1 MSLIFKY
8 IVFLFLTFNT
18 CSLNA
23 AEVIFAPDE
32 SDEFADLK
40 VPDFIESGN
49 LPHPVQMREILLRKD
64 NSPLGRLMLLGQ
76 YFDARY
82 SDDALN
88 VDFREDVA
96 LMFPEMP
103 PEEVERTTT
112 YIKAAIRI
120 YRFSKAKIEEI
131 KQEKLAPSDPPLIV
145 DDDDYALLG
154 DREYIATKEDEVAII
169 SDFKKVI
176 GYGSNP
182 REIEAMETY
191 VERLRSENKTQ
202 TDYEHFR
209 SMLKKIDWHE
219 LTSYGVT
226 RPSPFVGNAGIG
238 PFEEKDGFKARLIAD
253 TARIG
258 DSHQMILGL
267 HVDIPNHLFMLA
279 TNLNDE
285 LKKPKIE
292 VVDSRNIASY
302 ELLYPMPLQAVSSD
316 MIGVYRGN
324 FAFPIKVMLAEKN
337 KPAYFKVNLSFESC
351 DSSFECQNIV
361 LPLNLNIDAKV
372 AGKPVLSSMSN
383 FIHQSFYNL
392 PKELHKNLILE
403 DVSYTFDEKGNV
415 SKLNFDFK
423 YHTRIKNFAFFLENE
438 ANTIFEAPEVIVEKE
453 HIYVQTKP
461 LERAENILTQPLVW
475 QARLNDFVAVKQ
487 NILYEKSAQNASR
500 YTFLQ
505 LLLRGF
511 AAGVLFYLTFWGF
524 ALSYI
529 CFLIKKNFRTAVEF
543 ALSKGTVLCLLL
555 GLCGFQIARQN
566 AFLYDLF
573 EPNVFVLSLAFLSLA
588 ALLFDMRV
596 RLYEKITHPIVFGSV
611 VAALI
616 VLLICACGMPYGEKV
631 FLAFDVENRYGRA
644 ILFMGVVL
652 GLMLPDLC
660 ALYLRNRQISP
671 KFVELF
677 LALAK
682 SFVVLA
688 LVILLARLMLPLSF
702 KSLMRCLLVLLAAL
716 FVLNYL
722 FLFAA
727 ALYRTDLKPVHISG
741 AKRVVCVLILGF
753 VLLFSHILQKVVT
766 VKEIEVN
773 NLNLTEI
780 LNRAQNGENL
790 IVAFEYPSCLV
801 CKYNDLTLFNQSLIK
816 TLKEEYKVSYIS
828 QNIQK
833 SDSSTVEF
841 LKKYKRFARPLYV
854 LYTPLAPNGVVLP
867 NMLTLSDLDRVFE
880 TFRIYPSSSK
890 SAAEK
895 RRKTNLR

>member
-1 MSLIFKY
+1 MSFFKY
-8 IVFLFLTFNT
+8 IVFLFLTFNI
-18 CSLNA
+18 CAANA

-32 SDEFADLK
+32 GDEFADLK

-82 SDDALN
+82 PDDALN

-120 YRFSKAKIEEI
+120 YRFSKEKIEEA
-131 KQEKLAPSDPPLIV
+131 KQEKLTPPDPPLIV
-145 DDDDYALLG
+145 SDDEYALLG
-154 DREYIATKEDEVAII
+154 DREYIATKEDEVAVI

-182 REIEAMETY
+182 REIEAMEAY
-191 VERLRSENKTQ
+191 VERLRSENKAQ

-258 DSHQMILGL
+258 DNDQMILGL

-279 TNLNDE
+279 TDLNDE

-292 VVDSRNIASY
+292 VVESQNMASY
-302 ELLYPMPLQAVSSD
+302 ELFYPMPLQAVSSD

-324 FAFPIKVMLAEKN
+324 FAFPIKTVLAEKN
-337 KPAYFKVNLSFESC
+337 KPASFNINLSFESC
-351 DSSFECQNIV
+351 DSSFECQNVV
-361 LPLNLNIDAKV
+361 LPLHLKVDAKA

-392 PKELHKNLILE
+392 PKEAHKNLILN
-403 DVSYTFDEKGNV
+403 DVSYTFDEKGNI

-423 YHTRIKNFAFFLENE
+423 YRTRIKNFAFFLENE
-438 ANTIFEAPEVIVEKE
+438 AGTLFETPEVIVTKK

-461 LERAENILTQPLVW
+461 LERAENILTQPLVL
-475 QARLNDFVAVKQ
+475 QARLNDFVALKQ
-487 NILYEKSAQNASR
+487 NILLEKSAQSTFK
-500 YTFLQ
+500 YTLLQ
-505 LLLRGF
+505 LLWQGF
-511 AAGVLFYLTFWGF
+511 VAGVLFYLTFWGF
-524 ALSYI
+524 ALSSV
-529 CFLIKKNFRTAVEF
+529 CFLIKKDFRTALRF
-543 ALSKGTVLCLLL
+543 AVSKGAALCLLFVF
-555 GLCGFQIARQN
+555 GGFQIAHQSL
-566 AFLYDLF
+566 FLHDLF
-573 EPNVFVLSLAFLSLA
+573 EPNVFVLSLAFLSLFSF
-588 ALLFDMRV
+588 LLDMRA
-596 RLYEKITHPIVFGSV
+596 RLYEKISQPIVFGTL
-611 VAALI
+611 VALLI
-616 VLLICACGMPYGEKV
+616 ALLICACGLPNGESV
-631 FLAFDVENRYGRA
+631 FLAFDAENWYGRA
-644 ILFMGVVL
+644 VLFLGVVF

-660 ALYLRNRQISP
+660 ALYWKNKQINP
-671 KFVELF
+671 KLVELF
-677 LALAK
+677 LVVGKSCLVMAL
-682 SFVVLA
+682 F
-688 LVILLARLMLPLSF
+688 ILLLRLMLPLSF
-702 KSLMRCLLVLLAAL
+702 KSLMWCLLGLLPAV

-727 ALYRTDLKPVHISG
+727 ALYRTDLEPAHILG
-741 AKRVVCVLILGF
+741 AKRVVCILILGVVF
-753 VLLFSHILQKVVT
+753 LFSHTLQKLVT
-766 VKEIEVN
+766 VKETETN

-790 IVAFEYPSCLV
+790 IVALKYPSCLA
-801 CKYNDLTLFNQSLIK
+801 CKYNDLTVFNQSLIK
-816 TLKEEYKVSYIS
+816 KLKEEYKVSYIS
-828 QNIQK
+828 QDIQK
-833 SDSSTVEF
+833 SDSQTMEF
-841 LKKYKRFARPLYV
+841 LKKYKRFSRPLYV
-854 LYTPLAPNGVVLP
+854 LYTPLAPNGVALP
-867 NMLTLSDLDRVFE
+867 NMLTLSDLDEAFE
-880 TFRIYPSSSK
+880 TFRIYSSSSK
-890 SAAEK
+890 SEAEK